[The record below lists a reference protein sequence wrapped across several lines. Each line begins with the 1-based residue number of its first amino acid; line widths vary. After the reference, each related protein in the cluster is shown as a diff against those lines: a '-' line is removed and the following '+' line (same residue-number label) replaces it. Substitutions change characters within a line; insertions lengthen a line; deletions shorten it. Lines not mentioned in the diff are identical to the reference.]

1 MLVRRLY
8 STRSFDYI
16 ALRKSLTDKEGYVGV
31 PVVDDVLEGKEARVF
46 SDMMPSGRII
56 CDGRIFEATMTY
68 GYALKGESVR
78 VVRAEQGRLYCEK
91 IA

>member
-1 MLVRRLY
+1 
-8 STRSFDYI
+8 
-16 ALRKSLTDKEGYVGV
+16 
-31 PVVDDVLEGKEARVF
+31 
-46 SDMMPSGRII
+46 MPSGRII

>member
-1 MLVRRLY
+1 METDFIAVRPEMDLADMVKVIA
-8 STRSFDYI
+8 RSRRNIF
-16 ALRKSLTDKEGYVGV
+16 
-31 PVVDDVLEGKEARVF
+31 PVVDEELEGKEARVF